1 MADPLQDPVVALHRY
16 FIWSNEM
23 MRLSKKAL
31 SEAPGGAKDLWGSED
46 FIRVHMYMS
55 IWYGALWAVVEGWTA
70 LNLTDHTI
78 DTLLAAPTGRTKK
91 ECRKVNGAEQE
102 VAETYGDLLRRV
114 RNAVL
119 HFQPDYFDHRWAEFV
134 SQPNAAAWVQALQA
148 AFDRWFLEWLQ
159 ARKET
164 TT

>member
-23 MRLSKKAL
+23 MRLFKKAL
-31 SEAPGGAKDLWGSED
+31 LEAPSGTKDLWGSED

-55 IWYGALWAVVEGWTA
+55 LWYGALWAVVEGWTA

-78 DTLLAAPTGRTKK
+78 DTLLAVTTGRMKK
-91 ECRKVNGAEQE
+91 ESGKGGLVQE
-102 VAETYGDLLRRV
+102 VPETYGDLLRRV
-114 RNAVL
+114 RNAVF
-119 HFQPDYFDHRWAEFV
+119 HFQSNYFDRRWAEFV

-148 AFDRWFLEWLQ
+148 AFDRWFVEWLR
-159 ARKET
+159 AREAT
-164 TT
+164 PA